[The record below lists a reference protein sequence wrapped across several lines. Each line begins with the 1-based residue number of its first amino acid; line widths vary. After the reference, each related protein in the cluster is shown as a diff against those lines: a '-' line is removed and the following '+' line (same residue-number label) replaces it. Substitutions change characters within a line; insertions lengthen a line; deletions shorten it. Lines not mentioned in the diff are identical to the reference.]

1 MEEAEREK
9 RENIREEL
17 EENMVEKE
25 EIKWR

>member
-9 RENIREEL
+9 RENTREEL